1 MTDLPVPSGR
11 DEESEK
17 KAELGAKNLKERLIS
32 ETQEYDRIY
41 TEARGIVGSILVVVG
56 IILAAG
62 TTFLINTASELS
74 ILYLTGVS
82 LLIASIIFVFLIL
95 NHKRPIMGINPKYVK
110 YQLNDPKITYDK
122 MLRIGIIELQERIE
136 VEAASNQLNRK
147 YLKFAWLCLIAG
159 LIMVMLFVVVSI
171 LVQSEIRQIKNVT
184 SSIDKEVGIV
194 SGQILDFP
202 S

>member
-1 MTDLPVPSGR
+1 MTDLPVSSGR

-17 KAELGAKNLKERLIS
+17 KTELGAKNLKERLIS

-62 TTFLINTASELS
+62 TTFLIDTASELS

-95 NHKRPIMGINPKYVK
+95 NHKRLIMGINPKYVK

-171 LVQSEIRQIKNVT
+171 LVQSEISQIKNVT

-194 SGQILDFP
+194 SGQILEFP

>member
-1 MTDLPVPSGR
+1 MTDLPVSSGR

-17 KAELGAKNLKERLIS
+17 KTELGAKNLKERLIS
-32 ETQEYDRIY
+32 ETQEFDRIY

-62 TTFLINTASELS
+62 TTFLIDTASELS

-95 NHKRPIMGINPKYVK
+95 NHKRLITGINPKYVK

-122 MLRIGIIELQERIE
+122 MLRIDIIELQERIE

-194 SGQILDFP
+194 SGQILDFL

>member
-17 KAELGAKNLKERLIS
+17 KTELGAKNLKERLIS

-62 TTFLINTASELS
+62 TTFLIDTASELS

>member
-17 KAELGAKNLKERLIS
+17 KTELGAKNLKDRLIS

-62 TTFLINTASELS
+62 TTFLIDTASELS

-171 LVQSEIRQIKNVT
+171 LVRSEISQIKNVA

-194 SGQILDFP
+194 SGQILEFP

>member
-1 MTDLPVPSGR
+1 MTDLPVSSGR

-17 KAELGAKNLKERLIS
+17 KTELGAKNLKERLIS

-62 TTFLINTASELS
+62 TTFLIDTASELS

-95 NHKRPIMGINPKYVK
+95 NHKRLIMGINPKYVK

-147 YLKFAWLCLIAG
+147 YLKFAWLCLITG

-171 LVQSEIRQIKNVT
+171 LVQSEISQIKNVT
-184 SSIDKEVGIV
+184 SSIDKEVGVV
-194 SGQILDFP
+194 SGQILEFP

>member
-17 KAELGAKNLKERLIS
+17 KTELGAKNLKERLIS

-62 TTFLINTASELS
+62 TTFLIDTASELS

-95 NHKRPIMGINPKYVK
+95 NHRRPIMGINPKYVK

-171 LVQSEIRQIKNVT
+171 LVRSEISQIKNVT
-184 SSIDKEVGIV
+184 SSIDKEVGNV
-194 SGQILDFP
+194 SGQILEFP

>member
-1 MTDLPVPSGR
+1 MIP
-11 DEESEK
+11 
-17 KAELGAKNLKERLIS
+17 RL
-32 ETQEYDRIY
+32 
-41 TEARGIVGSILVVVG
+41 
-56 IILAAG
+56 
-62 TTFLINTASELS
+62 
-74 ILYLTGVS
+74 
-82 LLIASIIFVFLIL
+82 
-95 NHKRPIMGINPKYVK
+95 H
-110 YQLNDPKITYDK
+110 DK

-171 LVQSEIRQIKNVT
+171 LIQSEISQIKNVT

-194 SGQILDFP
+194 SGQILEFH

>member
-17 KAELGAKNLKERLIS
+17 KTELGAKNLKDRLIS

-62 TTFLINTASELS
+62 TTFLIDTASELS

-171 LVQSEIRQIKNVT
+171 LVRSEISQIKNVA

-194 SGQILDFP
+194 SGQILEFP
-202 S
+202 C

>member
-1 MTDLPVPSGR
+1 MTDLPVSSGR

-17 KAELGAKNLKERLIS
+17 KTELGAKSLKERLIS

-62 TTFLINTASELS
+62 TTFLIDTASELS

-95 NHKRPIMGINPKYVK
+95 NHKRLIMGINPKYVK

-184 SSIDKEVGIV
+184 SSIDKEVGIG
-194 SGQILDFP
+194 SGQILEFP

>member
-1 MTDLPVPSGR
+1 MTDLPVSSGR

-17 KAELGAKNLKERLIS
+17 KTELGAKSLKERLIS

-62 TTFLINTASELS
+62 TTFLIDTASELS

-95 NHKRPIMGINPKYVK
+95 NHKRLIMGINPKYVK

>member
-1 MTDLPVPSGR
+1 MID
-11 DEESEK
+11 
-17 KAELGAKNLKERLIS
+17 
-32 ETQEYDRIY
+32 
-41 TEARGIVGSILVVVG
+41 
-56 IILAAG
+56 
-62 TTFLINTASELS
+62 TASELS

-110 YQLNDPKITYDK
+110 YQLNPKITYDK

-147 YLKFAWLCLIAG
+147 YLKFAWLCLISG

-171 LVQSEIRQIKNVT
+171 LVRSEISQIKNVT
-184 SSIDKEVGIV
+184 SSIDKGVGIV
-194 SGQILDFP
+194 SGQILEFP

>member
-1 MTDLPVPSGR
+1 MTDLPVSSGR

-17 KAELGAKNLKERLIS
+17 KTELGARSLKERLIS

-95 NHKRPIMGINPKYVK
+95 NHKRLIMGINPKYVK
-110 YQLNDPKITYDK
+110 YQFNDPKITYDK

-194 SGQILDFP
+194 SGQILDFL

>member
-17 KAELGAKNLKERLIS
+17 KTELGAKNLKERLIS
-32 ETQEYDRIY
+32 ETQEHDRIY

-62 TTFLINTASELS
+62 TTFLIDTASELS

-171 LVQSEIRQIKNVT
+171 LVRSEISQIKNVA

-194 SGQILDFP
+194 SGQILEFP